1 MSDQTQVGPV
11 ELRLSPDKVYKVRL
25 NGQHIKL
32 IHDVLLNAHFKGEQC
47 FLVAEAIRQLQ
58 EAPMMDAHSAAV
70 SEPQE

>member
-11 ELRLSPDKVYKVRL
+11 ELRLHPDKVYTVRL

-70 SEPQE
+70 SESQE